1 MKEVKLFI
9 IKSCPYCRR
18 ALELIDKYPFNDA
31 KLIIIDENEDRQ
43 LADAYDYYYVPSFY
57 LNDAKIHEGAI
68 DEGEFIELVKKVDES

>member
-57 LNDAKIHEGAI
+57 LNDVKIHEGAI
-68 DEGEFIELVKKVDES
+68 DEGEFIELVKKADES